1 MRSLIVGGLAQDNHF
16 INKVDYHSVYKLT
29 PDINGLQE
37 ICLQSAKL
45 GRKSSF
51 LMIGASA
58 FTTDFLI
65 LDEDNKRKISSEE
78 TKRRPVCVSDV
89 SPLTQNISL
98 QIQTNPR

>member
-1 MRSLIVGGLAQDNHF
+1 
-16 INKVDYHSVYKLT
+16 
-29 PDINGLQE
+29 
-37 ICLQSAKL
+37 
-45 GRKSSF
+45 
-51 LMIGASA
+51 MIGASA

>member
-37 ICLQSAKL
+37 IRLQSA
-45 GRKSSF
+45 
-51 LMIGASA
+51 
-58 FTTDFLI
+58 TTDFLI